1 MALFDRSSTSEDE
14 DTWTFRDAALWH
26 TIDAV
31 HAALEGD
38 LTRLQRVPVPFALQ
52 SGRSAERTVASAP
65 FRLWS
70 WQSLGDGSYYHDQS
84 VYFASGRGA
93 LGFTLGA
100 MAGRA
105 VGNSRR
111 SRQAAQDAQPRWVPI
126 EQGQLTVSDFGF
138 YLHTA
143 QSVLWWNWESIT
155 LAQLTAP
162 GTVQIHG
169 NSLTGPV
176 NWQLVSD
183 VAELVL
189 CYWALV
195 RSRHHPQLLS
205 GTWIPVDWVQ
215 KTVRTWGDI
224 HPVHEIVLRRLND

>member
-1 MALFDRSSTSEDE
+1 MSADAEPSTVAVSPVTVVVKAAVGATFSGSVGGSTS
-14 DTWTFRDAALWH
+14 
-26 TIDAV
+26 
-31 HAALEGD
+31 
-38 LTRLQRVPVPFALQ
+38 
-52 SGRSAERTVASAP
+52 
-65 FRLWS
+65 
-70 WQSLGDGSYYHDQS
+70 GS
-84 VYFASGRGA
+84 
-93 LGFTLGA
+93 
-100 MAGRA
+100 
-105 VGNSRR
+105 VGG
-111 SRQAAQDAQPRWVPI
+111 V
-126 EQGQLTVSDFGF
+126 
-138 YLHTA
+138 
-143 QSVLWWNWESIT
+143 
-155 LAQLTAP
+155 TAP